1 MTKMEHEKRDL
12 ERFAKN
18 IDAWA
23 EDGKRWSAGDAGDD
37 QETAETYERDV
48 LALRDIYAA
57 VRQGNY
63 PKAARLAH
71 GLDSIVR
78 DQIPAKLYI
87 AINQ

>member
-1 MTKMEHEKRDL
+1 MEKTAHEKRDL

-23 EDGKRWSAGDAGDD
+23 EEGERWASRGDR
-37 QETAETYERDV
+37 EMAERHELDV
-48 LALRDIYAA
+48 LALNEVHAA
-57 VRQGNY
+57 VRGGDY

-71 GLDSIVR
+71 GLDTIVR